1 MHQCR
6 TPASHYSD
14 YLEQNYHVV
23 LAVLRRL
30 ARRHRLTRDETDEL
44 HSRLHLRL
52 VQDDYA
58 ALRQFEGRSGFATYL
73 TTVAERLRL
82 DLQVSR
88 WGKWRPS
95 VEAARLGETAS
106 QLERLISR
114 DRLSFDEA
122 CEILWTSHR
131 VTESRAEL
139 EHLRDQLPARRP
151 RPAVLSLQQLEKL
164 PVPAMPS
171 ATAHPDRS
179 PAVRRAL
186 ARALCS
192 LPVADRRLV
201 RLRFKDRWTVARIAR
216 ENNLDQKSAYRR
228 FDAIYRSLRVSL
240 TADGVDRDALTGAS

>member
-6 TPASHYSD
+6 TPASHYCD
-14 YLEQNYHVV
+14 FLEQNYHVV
-23 LAVLRRL
+23 LAVLKRL
-30 ARRHRLTRDETDEL
+30 ARRHRLSRDEADEL
-44 HSRLHLRL
+44 HSRIHLRL

-106 QLERLISR
+106 QLERLMSR

-131 VTESRAEL
+131 AVESRAAL
-139 EHLRDQLPARRP
+139 EQLRDQLPARRP

-164 PVPAMPS
+164 PVPAMPPPV
-171 ATAHPDRS
+171 HPDRS

-240 TADGVDRDALTGAS
+240 TADGVARDALIGAS

>member
-1 MHQCR
+1 MHLCR
-6 TPASHYSD
+6 TPASHYHD
-14 YLEQNYHVV
+14 YLDQNYHVV
-23 LAVLRRL
+23 LAVLKRL

-106 QLERLISR
+106 QLERLMSR

-122 CEILWTSHR
+122 CEILWTSHAA
-131 VTESRAEL
+131 TESRAEL
-139 EHLRDQLPARRP
+139 EKLRDQLPARRP

-164 PVPAMPS
+164 PVPVAPPEH
-171 ATAHPDRS
+171 HPDRS

-186 ARALCS
+186 ARALYS

-201 RLRFKDRWTVARIAR
+201 RLRFKDRWTVAKIAR
-216 ENNLDQKSAYRR
+216 EHNLDQKSAYRR

-240 TADGVDRDALTGAS
+240 TADGVDRDALIGAS

>member
-6 TPASHYSD
+6 TPASHYRD
-14 YLEQNYHVV
+14 FLEQNYHVV
-23 LAVLRRL
+23 LAVLKRL

-131 VTESRAEL
+131 AAESRPQL
-139 EHLRDQLPARRP
+139 ERLRDQLPARRP

-164 PVPAMPS
+164 PVPAAPPEVH
-171 ATAHPDRS
+171 ADRS

-201 RLRFKDRWTVARIAR
+201 RLRFKDRWTVAKIAR

-240 TADGVDRDALTGAS
+240 TADGVDRDVLIGAS

>member
-14 YLEQNYHVV
+14 FLEQNYPVL
-23 LAVLRRL
+23 LAVLKRL

-52 VQDDYA
+52 VQEDYA

-95 VEAARLGETAS
+95 VEASRLGETAS

-131 VTESRAEL
+131 VAESRAEL
-139 EHLRDQLPARRP
+139 ERLRDQLPARRP

-164 PVPAMPS
+164 PVPVMPP
-171 ATAHPDRS
+171 TVHPDRS

-201 RLRFKDRWTVARIAR
+201 RLRFKDHWTVAKIAR

-240 TADGVDRDALTGAS
+240 TADGVDRDALIGVS